1 MGRRMGERLYFGP
14 AYWYLGKP
22 IPWFK
27 WKMEKGKERRSSYCI
42 KMKLHNGTNKA
53 NNPLTNPSSQQTPH
67 KGLVHLKS
75 TATLPHRL
83 LAVCQL
89 LLLLERLL
97 QHLLL
102 LSSRLHLTNPRL
114 AHALHLLHLLLTQLL
129 LLLRLPLIPL
139 LSEILHRRHFAFLFF
154 FLLFL
159 LLHDRH
165 SRLLR
170 NINPLHLPRSPMSY
184 SHSIPT

>member
-1 MGRRMGERLYFGP
+1 MGRRMGGRLYFGP
-14 AYWYLGKP
+14 AYWYLRNP

-27 WKMEKGKERRSSYCI
+27 WKMEKGKERRGSYCI

-129 LLLRLPLIPL
+129 LPPLPP
-139 LSEILHRRHFAFLFF
+139 S
-154 FLLFL
+154 
-159 LLHDRH
+159 
-165 SRLLR
+165 
-170 NINPLHLPRSPMSY
+170 PRSAFPSSSKYQSASPSAEPYVIFPFHSY
-184 SHSIPT
+184 VITLG